1 MTTGRINQVSYK
13 KLKGSEKRAFL
24 QTTPHLL
31 QLSTRSC
38 VHLGHSLCIAAMCVL
53 LPEL

>member
-24 QTTPHLL
+24 QTTPTSPPTLY
-31 QLSTRSC
+31 
-38 VHLGHSLCIAAMCVL
+38 
-53 LPEL
+53 